1 MASVALGTKA
11 IGSTVKLKVNGTLRD
26 FIVVHKGKP
35 GSMYDASCDGVWL
48 LMKDCYEAKRWHSSN
63 VNDYA
68 NSEVHSY
75 LNSAFLNL
83 FDADIRA
90 QIKQVKLPYRAGSGY
105 GKIVTSGAS
114 GLSTKIFLLSST
126 EVNLVHGYEPT
137 NEGACLS
144 YFSGTVQNGADTKR
158 VANYNGSA
166 VRWWLRSPYCNSG
179 GGAACAL
186 LVLSNGNWN
195 NGYCSNTGWYLRPAL
210 VLPSNLLTSDDGTV
224 NTNTAPTTPGSI
236 TVPEGAEGGK
246 NIEVTWTAS
255 SDAEKNLEGYIV
267 ERSTDGGNTW
277 TQVFKGGGLKATFLV
292 PAGSETIMCRVKAYD
307 SEGLYSGYRNSA
319 QVSVFNNHAPG
330 APASITVPENVLG
343 GGTLAVTWEAATDAD
358 NNLSGYELERQV
370 DGGDWAQVYKGAG
383 ASYTDTITR
392 GWQSVNYR
400 VRAYDTYNAYSAYT
414 TGTAQPVNNNR
425 PPVVTC
431 DTPTGSDLGTRAEG
445 FSFGYS
451 ATDPDGDPVTVT
463 EDIDG
468 TTLRTFSAESGKAYT
483 MEVTGETFMKLLNG
497 SHALAITAGDGNAT
511 AIHRLTFTKE
521 VTEASITLKEAFP
534 ADDKISICVLS
545 VAGHIPADADY
556 TVEVTNNANDDDP
569 VWEDCTIEVK
579 NGGNHIFTNETAEN
593 GFAFNFRVKVKRG
606 PSGEGG
612 YISGIQGGFQ

>member
-35 GSMYDASCDGVWL
+35 GSIYDASCDGVWL
-48 LMKDCYEAKRWHSSN
+48 LTKDCYEAKRWHSSN

-75 LNSAFLNL
+75 LNSTFLNL

-105 GKIVTSGAS
+105 GKTVTSGAS

-166 VRWWLRSPYCNSG
+166 VSWWLRSPYCHSSY
-179 GGAACAL
+179 GATNAL
-186 LVLSNGNWN
+186 DVHSDGSWSSSD
-195 NGYCSNTGWYLRPAL
+195 CSYTGWYLRPAL

-383 ASYTDTITR
+383 TSYTDTITR

-425 PPVVTC
+425 PPVVSC
-431 DTPTGSDLGTRAEG
+431 DTPTGSDLGTRAAG
-445 FSFGYS
+445 FSIGYS
-451 ATDPDGDPVTVT
+451 VTDPDGDPVTVT

-468 TTLRTFSAESGKAYT
+468 TALRTFSAESGKAYT
-483 MEVTGETFMKLLNG
+483 MELAGETFMKLLNG

-511 AIHRLTFTKE
+511 AVHRLSFTKE

>member
-1 MASVALGTKA
+1 MASVALSAKA
-11 IGSTVKLKVNGTLRD
+11 VGSKVKLKVGGTARN

-35 GSMYDASCDGVWL
+35 SAAYDASCDGVWL
-48 LMKDCYEAKRWHSSN
+48 LMEDIYENRQWHSSN

-68 NSEVHSY
+68 ASAIHSY
-75 LNSAFLNL
+75 LNSTFFNL
-83 FDADIRA
+83 FDKDIQA
-90 QIKQVKLPYRAGSGY
+90 QIKQVKLPYRPGSGY
-105 GKIVTSGAS
+105 GTSVNSGAN
-114 GLSTKIFLLSST
+114 GLTAKVFLLSGT
-126 EVNLVHGYEPT
+126 EVSMAHSYIPVL
-137 NEGACLS
+137 GAELS
-144 YFSGTVQNGADTKR
+144 YFAGCADTAADSKR
-158 VANYNGSA
+158 VAKLNGSA
-166 VRWWLRSPYCNSG
+166 SYWWLRCPYCYSSS
-179 GGAACAL
+179 GAALAR
-186 LVLSNGNWN
+186 LVNSDGSWN
-195 NGYCSNTGWYLRPAL
+195 SSDCSNTYGIRPAL
-210 VLPSNLLTSDDGTV
+210 ILPSSLLVSDDGSV

-255 SDAEKNLEGYIV
+255 TDAEKNLEGYIV

-292 PAGSETIMCRVKAYD
+292 PASSETIMCRVKAYD

-319 QVSVFNNHAPG
+319 QVSGFNNHAPG

-383 ASYTDTITR
+383 TSYTDTITR

-425 PPVVTC
+425 PPVVSC
-431 DTPTGSDLGTRAEG
+431 DTPTGSDLGTRAAG
-445 FSFGYS
+445 FSIGYS
-451 ATDPDGDPVTVT
+451 VTDPDGDPVTVT

-468 TTLRTFSAESGKAYT
+468 TALRTFSAESGKAYT
-483 MEVTGETFMKLLNG
+483 MELAGETFMKLLNG

-511 AIHRLTFTKE
+511 AVHRLSFTKE

-606 PSGEGG
+606 ASGEGG

>member
-166 VRWWLRSPYCNSG
+166 VSWWLRSPCCYSSH
-179 GGAACAL
+179 GAADAL
-186 LVLSNGNWN
+186 SVDSNGSWSS
-195 NGYCSNTGWYLRPAL
+195 GDCSYAGWYLRPAL

-255 SDAEKNLEGYIV
+255 TDAEKNLEGYIV

-383 ASYTDTITR
+383 TSYTDTITR

-425 PPVVTC
+425 PPVVSC
-431 DTPTGSDLGTRAEG
+431 DTPTGSDLGTRAAG
-445 FSFGYS
+445 FSICYS
-451 ATDPDGDPVTVT
+451 VTDPDGDPVTVT

-468 TTLRTFSAESGKAYT
+468 TALRTFSAESGKAYT
-483 MEVTGETFMKLLNG
+483 MELAGETFMKLLNG

-593 GFAFNFRVKVKRG
+593 GFAFNFRVNVKRG
-606 PSGEGG
+606 ASGEGG

>member
-75 LNSAFLNL
+75 LNSTFLNL

-105 GKIVTSGAS
+105 GKTVTSGAS

-166 VRWWLRSPYCNSG
+166 VSWWLRSPYCHSG
-179 GGAACAL
+179 AGAAGAL
-186 LVLSNGNWN
+186 YVYSSGNWN
-195 NGYCSNTGWYLRPAL
+195 NGDCSDAGWYLRPAL

-383 ASYTDTITR
+383 TSYTDTITR

-425 PPVVTC
+425 PPVVSC
-431 DTPTGSDLGTRAEG
+431 DTPTGSDLGTRAAG
-445 FSFGYS
+445 FSICYS
-451 ATDPDGDPVTVT
+451 VTDPDGDPVTVT

-468 TTLRTFSAESGKAYT
+468 TALRTFSAESGKAYT
-483 MEVTGETFMKLLNG
+483 MELAGETFMKLLNG

-593 GFAFNFRVKVKRG
+593 GFAFNFRVNVKRG
-606 PSGEGG
+606 ASGEGG

>member
-1 MASVALGTKA
+1 MASVALSAKA
-11 IGSTVKLKVNGTLRD
+11 VGSTVKLKVGGTARN

-35 GSMYDASCDGVWL
+35 SAAYDASCDGVWL
-48 LMKDCYEAKRWHSSN
+48 LMEDIYENRQWHSSN

-68 NSEVHSY
+68 ASTIHAY
-75 LNSAFLNL
+75 LNNQFLAL
-83 FDADIRA
+83 FDANIQA
-90 QIKQVKLPYRAGSGY
+90 QIKQVKLPYRPGSGY
-105 GKIVTSGAS
+105 GTNVNNGAN
-114 GLSTKIFLLSST
+114 GLSAKIFLLSGT
-126 EVNLVHGYEPT
+126 EVSMAHSYIPVL
-137 NEGACLS
+137 GAELD
-144 YFSGTVQNGADTKR
+144 YFKGCADTGSDTKR
-158 VANYNGSA
+158 VAKLNGSA
-166 VRWWLRSPYCNSG
+166 SGWWLRCPCCCSSYGATLAQYVYSG
-179 GGAACAL
+179 GSWYDDC
-186 LVLSNGNWN
+186 
-195 NGYCSNTGWYLRPAL
+195 CSYTYGIRPAL
-210 VLPSNLLTSDDGTV
+210 ILPSSLLVSDDGSV

-383 ASYTDTITR
+383 TSYTDTITR

-425 PPVVTC
+425 PPVVSC
-431 DTPTGSDLGTRAEG
+431 DTPTGSDLGTRAAG
-445 FSFGYS
+445 FSIGYS
-451 ATDPDGDPVTVT
+451 VTDPDGDPVTVT

-468 TTLRTFSAESGKAYT
+468 TALRTFSAESGKAYT
-483 MEVTGETFMKLLNG
+483 MELAGETFMKLLNG

-593 GFAFNFRVKVKRG
+593 GFAFNFRVNVKRG
-606 PSGEGG
+606 ASGEGG

>member
-166 VRWWLRSPYCNSG
+166 VDWWLRSPYCNSSN
-179 GGAACAL
+179 GATIAL
-186 LVLSNGNWN
+186 LVYSNGSWSYND
-195 NGYCSNTGWYLRPAL
+195 CSNTGWYLRPAL

-255 SDAEKNLEGYIV
+255 TDAEKNLEGYIV

-383 ASYTDTITR
+383 TSYTDTITR

-425 PPVVTC
+425 PPVVSC
-431 DTPTGSDLGTRAEG
+431 DTPTGSDLGTRAAG
-445 FSFGYS
+445 FSICYS
-451 ATDPDGDPVTVT
+451 VTDPDGDPVTVT

-468 TTLRTFSAESGKAYT
+468 TALRTFSAESGKAYT
-483 MEVTGETFMKLLNG
+483 MELAGETFMKLLNG

-593 GFAFNFRVKVKRG
+593 GFAFNFRVNVKRG
-606 PSGEGG
+606 ASGEGG

>member
-1 MASVALGTKA
+1 M
-11 IGSTVKLKVNGTLRD
+11 
-26 FIVVHKGKP
+26 
-35 GSMYDASCDGVWL
+35 C
-48 LMKDCYEAKRWHSSN
+48 
-63 VNDYA
+63 
-68 NSEVHSY
+68 
-75 LNSAFLNL
+75 
-83 FDADIRA
+83 
-90 QIKQVKLPYRAGSGY
+90 
-105 GKIVTSGAS
+105 
-114 GLSTKIFLLSST
+114 
-126 EVNLVHGYEPT
+126 
-137 NEGACLS
+137 
-144 YFSGTVQNGADTKR
+144 
-158 VANYNGSA
+158 
-166 VRWWLRSPYCNSG
+166 
-179 GGAACAL
+179 
-186 LVLSNGNWN
+186 
-195 NGYCSNTGWYLRPAL
+195 
-210 VLPSNLLTSDDGTV
+210 
-224 NTNTAPTTPGSI
+224 
-236 TVPEGAEGGK
+236 
-246 NIEVTWTAS
+246 S
-255 SDAEKNLEGYIV
+255 SDL
-267 ERSTDGGNTW
+267 
-277 TQVFKGGGLKATFLV
+277 GGLKATFLV

-425 PPVVTC
+425 PPVVSC
-431 DTPTGSDLGTRAEG
+431 DTPTGSDLGTRAAG
-445 FSFGYS
+445 FSIGYS
-451 ATDPDGDPVTVT
+451 VTDPDGDPVTVT

-593 GFAFNFRVKVKRG
+593 GFAFNFRVNVKRG
-606 PSGEGG
+606 ASGEGG